1 VPQKHYAGG
10 NFNIAHG
17 ANQIGIGLAM
27 VAAAKGYQLVI
38 TMPAT
43 MSTERRVL
51 LKTLGAKLVLTP
63 GDKGTAGYPQ
73 Q

>member
-1 VPQKHYAGG
+1 
-10 NFNIAHG
+10 
-17 ANQIGIGLAM
+17 M

-63 GDKGTAGYPQ
+63 GDKGTAGTSSSNCVIYLTAYYFIQ
-73 Q
+73 A

>member
-1 VPQKHYAGG
+1 
-10 NFNIAHG
+10 
-17 ANQIGIGLAM
+17 M